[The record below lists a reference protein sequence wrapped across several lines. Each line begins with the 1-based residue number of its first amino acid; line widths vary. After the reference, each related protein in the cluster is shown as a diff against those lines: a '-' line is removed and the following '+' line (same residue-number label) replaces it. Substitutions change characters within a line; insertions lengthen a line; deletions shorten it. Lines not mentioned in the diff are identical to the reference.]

1 MIRLLV
7 NGTVLTQDDSLPVAQ
22 ALAVKDGR
30 IVEVG
35 GTDEI
40 LWLREDEYELI
51 DLAGRTVVPGFVDP
65 HNHFSIAALEVFWPD
80 CRTADSVDDLQRR
93 LAVAAA
99 GTPAGEWIRGVGY
112 DHTRLPG
119 RRHPTRAD
127 LDAAV
132 PDRPALLVHYSHH
145 QAVANSAA
153 LAAAGITRATPDP
166 PGGEIARDRA
176 GEPTG
181 LLFERALGAVEAA
194 SRVGWEARFV
204 EVARAATLRYAAL
217 GLTTI
222 QDAAVSPAMAR
233 RYAEARAA
241 GALAIDVGEVH
252 VGSAGWFDPPDD
264 AAPGAPV
271 KLFAD
276 GGYRCA
282 MRLGDRV
289 SGFLFYERQAL
300 AARMIAAW
308 RSDRGVVCHALGN
321 LGVETAVG
329 AIEDA
334 LAREPAGRGRVRVD
348 HAMFLDRASLVRLV
362 DLGVWVVVQPSFIW
376 DHGGHA
382 PSPEVMLRP
391 FATARAAGLP
401 QAFSSDYPCGENA
414 PLVGIQAAVTRR
426 TRLGEPAGLEEAL
439 PVEAALRAYTLDAA
453 RAAGLDGDRGSL
465 VSGKRGDLVVLSQ
478 NPLECRPEAIK
489 DLQVLQTW
497 VQGIRLTG
505 RSLVTVAGQ

>member
-1 MIRLLV
+1 M
-7 NGTVLTQDDSLPVAQ
+7 DDTFPLAQ

-51 DLAGRTVVPGFVDP
+51 DLDGRTVVPGFVDP

-80 CRTADSVDDLQRR
+80 CRTADSVEELQRL
-93 LAVAAA
+93 LARAAA
-99 GTPAGEWIRGVGY
+99 ETPAGEWVRGVGY
-112 DHTRLPG
+112 DHTRLAG

-132 PDRPALLVHYSHH
+132 ADRPVLLMHYSHH
-145 QAVANSAA
+145 QAVANSRA

-166 PGGEIARDRA
+166 PGGEIGRDRA
-176 GEPTG
+176 GAPSG
-181 LLFERALGAVEAA
+181 LLFERAIGAVETA
-194 SRVGWEARFV
+194 SRAGWESRFV
-204 EVARAATLRYAAL
+204 EVARAASLRYAAL
-217 GLTTI
+217 GITPI
-222 QDAAVSPAMAR
+222 QDAAVTPAMAR

-241 GALAIDVGEVH
+241 GALAIDVGEVR

-282 MRLGDRV
+282 MRVGDRV
-289 SGFLFYERQAL
+289 SGFLFYERDAL
-300 AARMIAAW
+300 AARMLAAW
-308 RSDRGVVCHALGN
+308 RSGRNVVCHALGN

-334 LAREPAGRGRVRVD
+334 VAREPAGRGRVRVD
-348 HAMFLDRASLVRLV
+348 HAMFLDRALLARLV

-376 DHGGHA
+376 DHGGRS
-382 PSPEVMLRP
+382 PSPDLLLRP
-391 FATARAAGLP
+391 FATAHAAGLR

-426 TRLGEPAGLEEAL
+426 TRLGEPSGPEEAI
-439 PVEAALRAYTLDAA
+439 PGEAALRAYTLDAA
-453 RAAGLDGDRGSL
+453 RAAGFDADRGSL
-465 VSGKRGDLVVLSQ
+465 APGKRADFLVLSDD
-478 NPLECRPEAIK
+478 PLQCPSEAIK
-489 DLQVLQTW
+489 DVQVLQTW
-497 VQGIRLTG
+497 VAGVPI
-505 RSLVTVAGQ
+505 LVRP